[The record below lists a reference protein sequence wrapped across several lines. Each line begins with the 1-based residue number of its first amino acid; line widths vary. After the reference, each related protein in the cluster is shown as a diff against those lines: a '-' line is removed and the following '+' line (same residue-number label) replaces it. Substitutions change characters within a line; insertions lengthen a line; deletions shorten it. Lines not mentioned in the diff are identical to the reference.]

1 MLANEVDA
9 DRRTTRL
16 LWEEIYGHQLTDDD
30 LAEIERNL
38 SRFIDLLASVS
49 GSILG
54 TPESSTFDG
63 DEAA

>member
-1 MLANEVDA
+1 MLASEVDA

-38 SRFIDLLASVS
+38 FRFIDLLASMN

-54 TPESSTFDG
+54 PRELSTTDG